1 MYKYTSGCDWF
12 HRSEIKILFENPDLK
27 SGLDK
32 LVDSQNN
39 ILEIGCFE
47 GLSSVFF
54 ADNLIN
60 HQNSTLIC
68 VDPFLAIENNDHKNL
83 LLGDQ
88 EKNFDY
94 NIKICNNPEKIVVKK
109 ITSDKFF
116 EDNDMKYDLIYI
128 DGSHECSQINK
139 DMENSF
145 KVLKKTE

>member
-88 EKNFDY
+88 EK
-94 NIKICNNPEKIVVKK
+94 
-109 ITSDKFF
+109 KF
-116 EDNDMKYDLIYI
+116 
-128 DGSHECSQINK
+128 
-139 DMENSF
+139 
-145 KVLKKTE
+145 